1 VSDRKCRNSDR
12 DGGNPAVVS
21 FGGMNMSRR
30 RNLAAV
36 AVAALLVIGAGAFAW
51 RSYSAPADLMQP
63 GPLGDEALG
72 AANAPNVIIEYA
84 SMTCPHC
91 ARFTNDVF
99 PLLKQRDIDTGKVR
113 YIFREFP
120 LDPVA
125 GGAASLARCAG
136 KDKFFPTIELL
147 FRTQQTWAVDSP
159 AGPLLATVKQE
170 GFTEESFK
178 ACLADQ
184 KVLDGIIW
192 VRDRAAKD
200 FKVEATPTFFINGE
214 MKVGELS
221 IDEIDAL
228 LKPAAAAAPSK

>member
-1 VSDRKCRNSDR
+1 MTRRHIF
-12 DGGNPAVVS
+12 AVV
-21 FGGMNMSRR
+21 
-30 RNLAAV
+30 AV
-36 AVAALLVIGAGAFAW
+36 AVLLVAGGVGVW
-51 RSYSAPADLMQP
+51 RAYSAPADLMQA

-120 LDPVA
+120 LDPLA

-147 FRTQQTWAVDSP
+147 FRTQQTWAVEHP
-159 AGPLLATVKQE
+159 QEPLLATVKQE

-184 KVLDGIIW
+184 KILDGILA
-192 VRDRAAKD
+192 VRDRAAND

-221 IDEIDAL
+221 IDEIEAL
-228 LKPAAAAAPSK
+228 LKPAAPAVPSK

>member
-1 VSDRKCRNSDR
+1 MTRRHIF
-12 DGGNPAVVS
+12 AVV
-21 FGGMNMSRR
+21 
-30 RNLAAV
+30 AV
-36 AVAALLVIGAGAFAW
+36 AVLLVAGGVGVW
-51 RSYSAPADLMQP
+51 RAYSAPADLMQA

-120 LDPVA
+120 LDPLA

-136 KDKFFPTIELL
+136 KDKFFATIELL
-147 FRTQQTWAVDSP
+147 FRTQQTWAVEHP
-159 AGPLLATVKQE
+159 EGPLLATVKQA

-184 KVLDGIIW
+184 KILDGIIW
-192 VRDRAAKD
+192 VRDHAAND
-200 FKVEATPTFFINGE
+200 LKVEATPTFFINGE

-221 IDEIDAL
+221 IDEIEAL
-228 LKPAAAAAPSK
+228 LKPAAPAAPSK

>member
-1 VSDRKCRNSDR
+1 MCRPV
-12 DGGNPAVVS
+12 GVVEHDL
-21 FGGMNMSRR
+21 RR
-30 RNLAAV
+30 RIFAAV
-36 AVAALLVIGAGAFAW
+36 AVAVLLFVGGGVGFGVW
-51 RSYSAPADLMQP
+51 RAYSAPADLMQP

-72 AANAPNVIIEYA
+72 DANAPNVIIEYA

-113 YIFREFP
+113 FIFREFP

-136 KDKFFPTIELL
+136 KDKFFPTIGLL
-147 FRTQQTWAVDSP
+147 FRTQQTWAVDNP
-159 AGPLLATVKQE
+159 NEPLLTTVRQF

-221 IDEIDAL
+221 IDEIEAL
-228 LKPAAAAAPSK
+228 LKPAAPAAPAK

>member
-1 VSDRKCRNSDR
+1 
-12 DGGNPAVVS
+12 
-21 FGGMNMSRR
+21 MTRR
-30 RNLAAV
+30 RIFVSIAI
-36 AVAALLVIGAGAFAW
+36 AALLVVGGVGFGVW
-51 RSYSAPADLMQP
+51 RAYSAPADLMQP

-99 PLLKQRDIDTGKVR
+99 PLLKQRDIDTGRVR

-120 LDPVA
+120 LDPLA
-125 GGAASLARCAG
+125 GGAAALARCAG

-147 FRTQQTWAVDSP
+147 FRTQETWAVEHP
-159 AGPLLATVKQE
+159 EGPLLATVKQV

-184 KVLDGIIW
+184 KILDGIIA
-192 VRDRAAKD
+192 VRDRAAND

-221 IDEIDAL
+221 IDEIEAL
-228 LKPAAAAAPSK
+228 LKPAAPAAPSK

>member
-1 VSDRKCRNSDR
+1 MTRRHIF
-12 DGGNPAVVS
+12 AVV
-21 FGGMNMSRR
+21 
-30 RNLAAV
+30 AV
-36 AVAALLVIGAGAFAW
+36 AVLLVAGGVGVW
-51 RSYSAPADLMQP
+51 RAYSAPADLMQA

-120 LDPVA
+120 LDPLA

-136 KDKFFPTIELL
+136 KDKFFATIELL
-147 FRTQQTWAVDSP
+147 FRTQQTWAVEHP
-159 AGPLLATVKQE
+159 EGPLLATVKQA

-184 KVLDGIIW
+184 KILDGIIW
-192 VRDRAAKD
+192 VRDHAAND
-200 FKVEATPTFFINGE
+200 LKVEATPTFFINGE

-221 IDEIDAL
+221 IDEIEAL
-228 LKPAAAAAPSK
+228 LKPAAPPAPSK